1 MISDERAEKALRF
14 LVDTDESAANLRGE
28 MERAEFSFKRT
39 REAVFS
45 LSEGTVAERQAASV
59 QHERTQTAH
68 EAYVAAVQAYHF
80 VANKRDTERITLDVF
95 RTIQA
100 NRRVGSV

>member
-1 MISDERAEKALRF
+1 MVSEERAEKALRF

-59 QHERTQTAH
+59 QHPKTIEAH
-68 EAYVAAVQAYHF
+68 DRYVETIRLWAHF
-80 VANKRDTERITLDVF
+80 QNKRETERIVLDTW

-100 NRRVGSV
+100 NRRQG

>member
-1 MISDERAEKALRF
+1 VM
-14 LVDTDESAANLRGE
+14 
-28 MERAEFSFKRT
+28 
-39 REAVFS
+39 
-45 LSEGTVAERQAASV
+45 
-59 QHERTQTAH
+59 AH